1 MLIQR
6 MINLYTVLSTIF
18 AVCMALLVLF
28 IRMKAAKKPS
38 SVKKIILPPIFM
50 STGALMFLFPEFRVS
65 SLQIV
70 EALTVGAIFSIF
82 LIKTSKFEMKDN
94 DIYLKRSKAFVF
106 ILLGLLAIRVV
117 MKLVLST
124 QIDIG
129 ELTGMFWLLAFG
141 MIVPWRIAMYVKY
154 KKIESG
160 SIPPTI
166 KTSV

>member
-1 MLIQR
+1 M
-6 MINLYTVLSTIF
+6 YTVLSTIF
-18 AVCMALLVLF
+18 AVCMAFLVLF

-38 SVKKIILPPIFM
+38 SVKKIVLPPIFM

-70 EALTVGAIFSIF
+70 EALSVGAIFSIF

-141 MIVPWRIAMYVKY
+141 MIVPWRIAMYIKY
-154 KKIESG
+154 KKLESG

>member
-1 MLIQR
+1 
-6 MINLYTVLSTIF
+6 MIFVQTILSTIF
-18 AVCMALLVLF
+18 AVCMALLVIF

-50 STGALMFLFPEFRVS
+50 SSGALMFLFPEFRVN

-70 EALTVGAIFSIF
+70 EALAVGAIFSIF
-82 LIKTSKFEMKDN
+82 LIKTSKFEIRDA

-106 ILLGLLAIRVV
+106 ILLGLLVIRIV

-124 QIDIG
+124 TIDLG

-141 MIVPWRIAMYVKY
+141 MIVPWRIAMYLKY
-154 KKIESG
+154 KKLESG
-160 SIPPTI
+160 GTLSTI
-166 KTSV
+166 KTPV

>member
-1 MLIQR
+1 
-6 MINLYTVLSTIF
+6 MINLSTALSTIF

-38 SVKKIILPPIFM
+38 SVKKIVLPPIFM

-65 SLQIV
+65 SLQV
-70 EALTVGAIFSIF
+70 LEALTVGAIFSIF

-106 ILLGLLAIRVV
+106 ILLGLLAIRIVL
-117 MKLVLST
+117 KLVLST

-141 MIVPWRIAMYVKY
+141 MIVPWRIAMYIKY

>member
-1 MLIQR
+1 MDTALS
-6 MINLYTVLSTIF
+6 MII

-38 SVKKIILPPIFM
+38 SVKKIVLPPIFM

-117 MKLVLST
+117 LKLVLST

-141 MIVPWRIAMYVKY
+141 MIVPWRIAMYIKY

>member
-1 MLIQR
+1 M
-6 MINLYTVLSTIF
+6 YTVLSTIF
-18 AVCMALLVLF
+18 AVCMALLVIF

-38 SVKKIILPPIFM
+38 SVKKIVLPPIFM

-65 SLQIV
+65 SLQIL

-141 MIVPWRIAMYVKY
+141 MIVPWRIAMYIKY